1 MEITNQILF
10 AGALLLMTSI
20 LASGLSSRFGAPLL
34 LVFLVLGML
43 AGEEGPGGIQFGNV
57 QFAHLAGSLALAVIL
72 FDGGLRTRVE
82 TFRVSLWPAASL
94 ATCGVLI
101 TTAGTGLF
109 AAWILGFGW
118 LEGLLIGAIVGS
130 TDAAAVFSLLRS
142 QGMQLNQ
149 RVAATLEI
157 ESGSNDPM
165 AIFLTIALI
174 DVLMAGQT
182 AAWSWA
188 VLGQFV
194 LQMGLGS
201 AAGVAGGYALVGLIN
216 RLQLEGALYPL
227 LAMAGGLFIFAG
239 VSVIGGSGFLAIY
252 LAGLVLGN
260 RKVRA
265 SQYIFRVHDGLAWL
279 SQIVMFVML
288 GLLVTPSSLLP
299 FAPQAMAIALVLMLV
314 ARPAAVWLSLLPFH
328 FPWREQAFISW
339 VGLRGSVPI
348 ILALFPLLAG
358 LEHAAIYFNVA
369 FFVVLV
375 SLLLQ
380 GWTVAPMA
388 RLLGLEV
395 PPLAKPASQ
404 VDIDMPGQADYEL
417 IGYRLPPEAI
427 AANSPVDELHLPET
441 SRLAA
446 ILRDEQPL
454 HIARVQH
461 LEPGDYVHVLAS
473 AKDIETLNRIFAA
486 PLAPQRLERQ
496 QFFGEF
502 VLNGD
507 AKLTDVAALY
517 GFSAPD
523 EVREAT
529 LAEALT
535 ARFNNRPVVGDRAR
549 FGPVQ
554 LVIREMDGNEIT
566 RIGLKLHK

>member
-10 AGALLLMTSI
+10 IAALLLITSI

-43 AGEEGPGGIQFGNV
+43 AGEEGPGGIQFSNV
-57 QFAHLAGSLALAVIL
+57 QFAHLAGSLALAIIL
-72 FDGGLRTRVE
+72 FDGGLRTRVA
-82 TFRVSLWPAASL
+82 TFRVGLWPAASL
-94 ATCGVLI
+94 ATCGVLV

-109 AAWILGFGW
+109 AAWVLGFSR

-142 QGMQLNQ
+142 QGLQLNQ

-182 AAWSWA
+182 AWSWA
-188 VLGQFV
+188 VFGQFV
-194 LQMGLGS
+194 TQMGLGS
-201 AAGVAGGYALVGLIN
+201 AVGIAGGYALVGLIN
-216 RLQLEGALYPL
+216 RMKLEGALYPL

-252 LAGLVLGN
+252 LAGVVLGN
-260 RKVRA
+260 RKVQA
-265 SQYIFRVHDGLAWL
+265 SQYILRVHDGLAWL

-299 FAPQAMAIALVLMLV
+299 FAPQAMAIATVLMLV
-314 ARPAAVWLSLLPFH
+314 ARPIAVWLSLLPFH
-328 FPWREQAFISW
+328 FPWREQAFIAW

-380 GWTVAPMA
+380 GWTVAPAA
-388 RLLGLEV
+388 RLLGLEI
-395 PPLAKPASQ
+395 PPVAKPASQ
-404 VDIDMPGQADYEL
+404 VDIDMPGRADYEL
-417 IGYRLPPEAI
+417 IGYRLPAESL
-427 AANSPVDELHLPET
+427 AATSPIDELHLPET

-461 LEPGDYVHVLAS
+461 LAPGDYVHVLAPAS
-473 AKDIETLNRIFAA
+473 DIEALNRIFAA
-486 PLAPQRLERQ
+486 PRAPQRLEGQ
-496 QFFGEF
+496 KFFGEF
-502 VLNGD
+502 VLNGN
-507 AKLTDVAALY
+507 AKLADIAALY
-517 GFSAPD
+517 GFNTPD
-523 EVREAT
+523 EAHDAT
-529 LAEALT
+529 LSEVLT
-535 ARFNNRPVVGDRAR
+535 TRFNNRPVVGDRAQL
-549 FGPVQ
+549 GPVQ
-554 LVIREMDGNEIT
+554 LVIREMDGNEISK
-566 RIGLKLHK
+566 IGLKLHQ